1 MNTPKI
7 ATVSALIDR
16 SVGWA
21 AELLGHGVG
30 HSALVSM
37 GQHRQLRATVAL
49 HCAQVQAHATQ
60 SMRSWKVLDTR
71 LLYVNNAA
79 VRR

>member
-1 MNTPKI
+1 MNTPKL
-7 ATVSALIDR
+7 ATVSALVDQSI
-16 SVGWA
+16 GWA
-21 AELLGHGVG
+21 AEILGRSVG
-30 HSALVSM
+30 HSALVST

-71 LLYVNNAA
+71 LLHVNDAA
-79 VRR
+79 LRR